1 MSGHVDEYGLVGTLL
16 ADKYRIHAVIGVGG
30 FGVVYRAQHEIWD
43 QPVAVKVFTALSS
56 APASMRDSLL
66 EGFIQEGKLL
76 SALSSRTAAIVQA
89 RDIGSVI
96 APSGAWLPYM
106 VLEWLEGAP
115 LNSFLR
121 DEQDVPKARKRSAE
135 EVFQLLDGA
144 ARALAL
150 AHSHGVAHRDIKPD
164 NFFVIGG
171 ALESGATIK
180 VLDFGIAKVMQS
192 QAATALATTG
202 SSPTSFTPNYGA
214 PEQFD
219 RRFGATGPWTD
230 VFGLA
235 LVFVELMQGGA
246 PPLMGETF
254 MQLAFASQNPNE
266 RPTPR
271 GRGLEVPD
279 AVEEVFQTACALNV
293 VDRYKSI
300 GEFWIALAGAL
311 GIADYPAMP
320 TADVVIA
327 PGTGGPSGAASKITA
342 HRAATVSTPAVAGA
356 PSTGTLAYVNS
367 PTGAAAGV
375 ATSSKGVTQVSG
387 ADTSPPGLAPSAAPP
402 ARNMA
407 PLIAVG
413 GLVAL
418 LVVGVG
424 VYLASAGDEP
434 QPVEDVPKVAEKV
447 AEEPEASGGDEAA
460 SEGDADAEAPPC
472 PEDMRLITGGKF
484 FMGSDDLERSAL
496 LMARPAH
503 QVEVADYCIDEREVT
518 VAAYQDCSE
527 RGECKRAFR
536 DSFWPRPGST
546 KKADWKKQRE
556 IFSELC
562 NEGVEDRAQHPI
574 NCVTWAQADHYC
586 KTQGKRLPSEAEWEF
601 AARGSDGRVF
611 PWGDEPPTEQHA
623 NVCGAECLRWRGEKG
638 LDAVDPLHAGDD
650 DFVGTAPVG
659 SFPSGKTQAGLSDMI
674 GNVFEW
680 TADSFAPYEG
690 AAEPLTKMDFKGKR
704 VIRGGA
710 FNSSEPAHADPALR
724 YPQAAETHTHAIGFR
739 CAADPTRG

>member
-1 MSGHVDEYGLVGTLL
+1 MSGLVDEYGLVGTLL
-16 ADKYRIHAVIGVGG
+16 ADKYRIQAVIGAGG

-89 RDIGSVI
+89 RDIGSFV

-171 ALESGATIK
+171 ALEPGATIK

-202 SSPTSFTPNYGA
+202 TQLTSFTPNYGA

-246 PPLMGETF
+246 PPLDGETF
-254 MQLAFASQNPNE
+254 MQLAFASQHPTE

-271 GRGLEVPD
+271 GRGLDVPD
-279 AVEEVFQTACALNV
+279 PVEDVFQTACAINV

-300 GEFWIALAGAL
+300 GEFWTALAGAF

-320 TADVVIA
+320 TADGAIPAV
-327 PGTGGPSGAASKITA
+327 TGAHKAVSKITA
-342 HRAATVSTPAVAGA
+342 HAPGVGGQ
-356 PSTGTLAYVNS
+356 PSTGTVAYVGGAVA
-367 PTGAAAGV
+367 TGGAGAPKGLTQVAGV
-375 ATSSKGVTQVSG
+375 
-387 ADTSPPGLAPSAAPP
+387 DTAPPGLAPVAPAP
-402 ARNMA
+402 APASNKTVLVVA
-407 PLIAVG
+407 GALGLLLVA
-413 GLVAL
+413 GLVVFFISGNAP
-418 LVVGVG
+418 
-424 VYLASAGDEP
+424 APA
-434 QPVEDVPKVAEKV
+434 EDVAEVAEKPAGE
-447 AEEPEASGGDEAA
+447 AERGAG
-460 SEGDADAEAPPC
+460 EGDAKAERAASPC
-472 PEDMRLITGGKF
+472 PEGMRLISGGKF
-484 FMGSDDLERSAL
+484 FMGSDDAERSAL
-496 LMARPAH
+496 FMARPAH
-503 QVEVADYCIDEREVT
+503 QVQVADYCIDEREVT
-518 VAAYQDCSE
+518 VAAYQDCSG

-536 DSFWPRPGST
+536 DSFWPKPGST
-546 KKADWKKQRE
+546 KKAAWEKQRE

-562 NEGVEDRAQHPI
+562 NEGAEGREQHPI
-574 NCVTWAQADHYC
+574 NCVTWAQADHFC
-586 KTQGKRLPSEAEWEF
+586 EAHGKRLPSEAEWEF

-611 PWGDEPPTEQHA
+611 PWGDEPPTDKHA

-638 LDAVDPLHAGDD
+638 LDEVEPLHAGDD
-650 DFVGTAPVG
+650 EFVGTAPVG

-690 AAEPLTKMDFKGKR
+690 AAEQLTKMDFAGKR

-724 YPQAAETHTHAIGFR
+724 YPQASETHTHAIGFR
-739 CAADPTRG
+739 CAADPKSE